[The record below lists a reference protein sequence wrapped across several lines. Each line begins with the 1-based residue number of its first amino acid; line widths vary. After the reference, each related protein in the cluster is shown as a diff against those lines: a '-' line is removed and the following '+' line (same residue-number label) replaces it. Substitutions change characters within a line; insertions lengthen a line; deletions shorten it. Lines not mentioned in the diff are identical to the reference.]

1 MKHAFLLPAFL
12 LFATTHSWAD
22 DLDKLNAKKQIVI
35 GVRESSPPFGF
46 FDKAKGSV
54 SGYDIEFAQF
64 VAKKLG
70 LTPVFKTV
78 EPADRIPALKDGR
91 VDVLFAT
98 FGKNRD
104 REKEVDFSL
113 GYFVGTQKMVSK
125 KGAFRD
131 LMQIDKLK
139 VCVPKGTTNPK
150 YLQDLS
156 STVQIQ
162 YFEDYSEVFT
172 ALREGR
178 CEYASGPEATMLG
191 NLAKMPGNSRA
202 DFELS
207 EVPIASEVYGVGIRK
222 GEKRLQ
228 SAINDALVEAEK
240 SGEASRIFEHW
251 FGANAPVQLNR
262 FFKIMK

>member
-1 MKHAFLLPAFL
+1 MKSALLLTAL
-12 LFATTHSWAD
+12 LSLLSTAGWAD
-22 DLDKLNAKKQIVI
+22 DLDRIKAKKQIVI

-46 FDKAKGSV
+46 YDKVKGNV

-64 VAKKLG
+64 VAKKMG
-70 LTPVFKTV
+70 LLPIFKTV
-78 EPADRIPALKDGR
+78 EPADRIPALKEGR
-91 VDVLFAT
+91 VDILFAS

-104 REKEVDFSL
+104 REKEVDFSI

-131 LMQIDKLK
+131 LMQIDKLT

-162 YFEDYSEVFT
+162 YFDDYSEVFT
-172 ALREGR
+172 ALREGK

-207 EVPIASEVYGVGIRK
+207 EVPIASEVYGAGIRK

-228 SAINDALVEAEK
+228 QAINDALVEAEK
-240 SGEASRIFEHW
+240 SGEAARIFEHW